1 MSFSLEDRLGAVWP
15 RGAGSGVRP
24 VLLLL
29 LAAVLAIVFLEGLL
43 YVVKQWQRE
52 EYSYGYI
59 VPPIT
64 ALLVW
69 ARLQTAPTGSRRGA
83 WLGVPLIAFAVV
95 VAILAQVGGMPS
107 AIYYAFLV
115 ALWALFLA
123 ALGWR
128 PTWHITPALVYL
140 LFALPLPQT
149 LYLQLSTALQTI
161 STRWSVDLMRS
172 FGVVVYRDGNIID
185 LGTYQL
191 QVAEACSGLGYLFP
205 LASFAYLLAYLYA
218 GGWLGR
224 IVILLA
230 TVPITVGINVLRIA
244 VTGVLVDNVGPEAA
258 DGFIHAF
265 EGYVIFFVGVAL
277 FILLIW
283 IMGRLQ
289 GHRGSLLK
297 LFSFELVWHTADAAP
312 ETTPGTAPETA
323 GETAPNPA
331 RPRISRPLMV
341 GGGVLAIAAVLTLAL
356 PKLPLATPPRTSLAA
371 FPLVIDDWR
380 GSEGRIAQ
388 NFLDILRLDDYLL
401 ADFRQTGI
409 APEVNLYVAYYEAQ
423 NERAT
428 IHSPEVCIPAG
439 GWEVTDLR
447 KRTVGDVGTPSGDLT
462 VNRLVIAKGLEQQ
475 LVYYWFELRGRQMTD
490 EYTIKLANLWDGI
503 TQRRTDGALVRVMTP
518 IARGEDPD
526 VADRRLQGFV
536 RSMYPQLGTHVPG

>member
-1 MSFSLEDRLGAVWP
+1 MSFSLEDRLVAAQQ
-15 RGAGSGVRP
+15 RGAGGGLWP
-24 VLLLL
+24 AILLL
-29 LAAVLAIVFLEGLL
+29 LAAVMAIVFLDGLL
-43 YVVKQWQRE
+43 HVFQQWQRE

-69 ARLQTAPTGSRRGA
+69 ARLQTAPAGSHRGA
-83 WLGVPLIAFAVV
+83 WLGVLLIALAVV
-95 VAILAQVGGMPS
+95 IAILARVGGMPS
-107 AIYYAFLV
+107 AVYYAFLI
-115 ALWALFLA
+115 ALFGLFLA

-128 PTWHITPALVYL
+128 PTWHVAPALAYL

-149 LYLQLSTALQTI
+149 LYLKLSTALQTI

-172 FGVVVYRDGNIID
+172 FGVVVYRDGNVID

-218 GGWLGR
+218 GGWIGR

-230 TVPITVGINVLRIA
+230 TIPITVGINVLRIA

-277 FILLIW
+277 FVVLIW
-283 IMGRLQ
+283 IMGRLR

-297 LFSFELVWHTADAAP
+297 LFRFELVWHTAEASPDAAS
-312 ETTPGTAPETA
+312 GTAAERW
-323 GETAPNPA
+323 
-331 RPRISRPLMV
+331 RPRVSRPLIAA
-341 GGGVLAIAAVLTLAL
+341 GSVLAVAAVVSLAL
-356 PKLPLATPPRTSLAA
+356 PKLPLVTPPRASLAS

-401 ADFRQTGI
+401 ADFRQTGV

-423 NERAT
+423 NERAS

-439 GWEVTDLR
+439 GWEITDLR
-447 KRTVGDVGTPSGDLT
+447 KRTVTDVGTPSGELA

-475 LVYYWFELRGRQMTD
+475 LVYYWFELRGRQMTE

-518 IARGEDPD
+518 VARGEDPD

-536 RSMYPQLGTHVPG
+536 RSMYPQLTSHVPD